1 MISGSVRL
9 FRIRWLYIIKYGLLF
24 GGSSV
29 FILVLEFNYRLETI
43 DPQWAFFW
51 VALLFSVVG
60 VWAGSKISKPGDFS
74 EQVLMNDAFE
84 EAAADKPQIWNH
96 QCASP
101 EKLSDREFEVLV
113 AMASGKSNQ
122 EIAED
127 LYIAISTVKTHV
139 TRILQKTDAKRRTQ
153 AIQHAKK
160 MGWIQ

>member
-1 MISGSVRL
+1 
-9 FRIRWLYIIKYGLLF
+9 
-24 GGSSV
+24 
-29 FILVLEFNYRLETI
+29 
-43 DPQWAFFW
+43 
-51 VALLFSVVG
+51 
-60 VWAGSKISKPGDFS
+60 
-74 EQVLMNDAFE
+74 
-84 EAAADKPQIWNH
+84 
-96 QCASP
+96 

-139 TRILQKTDAKRRTQ
+139 TRILQKTDTKRRTQ

>member
-1 MISGSVRL
+1 
-9 FRIRWLYIIKYGLLF
+9 
-24 GGSSV
+24 
-29 FILVLEFNYRLETI
+29 
-43 DPQWAFFW
+43 
-51 VALLFSVVG
+51 
-60 VWAGSKISKPGDFS
+60 
-74 EQVLMNDAFE
+74 MNDAFE
-84 EAAADKPQIWNH
+84 EAAVDKPQIWNH